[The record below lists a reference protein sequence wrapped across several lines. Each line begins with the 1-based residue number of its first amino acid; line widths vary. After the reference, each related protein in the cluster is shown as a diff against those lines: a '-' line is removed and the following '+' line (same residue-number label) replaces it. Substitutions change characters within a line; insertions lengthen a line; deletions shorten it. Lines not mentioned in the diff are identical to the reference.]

1 MASGTAGADDCH
13 SQCLPAASKAH
24 DGASSMSC
32 DLLPVSVRRTAVSR
46 SGPRRAS
53 APVASRTMVGMA
65 ISVARRAT
73 RVSLPLLGAFAVGA
87 IAYGGLYTFPALS
100 VAFADEFGISR
111 TLAVTP
117 WTMFLVVTAVA
128 SPLLGRAYDEWAD
141 RDLLTASMVLLA
153 AGWLALYLAQE
164 ISLVI
169 LAYAVFM
176 ALGLQLSFIG
186 TSTAIARRYEGMS
199 GLALGIAYAGPGL
212 GVAIALPVAGGLIAT
227 AGWRSASLV
236 FLASCLVGVAFVW
249 LMTSG
254 PPIVVPAR
262 RSSRRLTTAPSDV
275 RGAVPL
281 GSLEAG
287 DGSSSPAHRPSLALG
302 EPLSAGQRDVRAAES
317 VNAAH
322 ASGLHETSAPGA
334 VAAARE
340 VQPVGSADHHR
351 SVRRVVRTRRFWVL
365 FAGAAAIG
373 IFDEGVLQAFIPSA
387 VKGGLGAGW
396 AAAALGLQSLAY
408 VFGQIVGGFLSDH
421 VERRIVGVG
430 AAAVAGGVVAALGLL
445 GSVPALVAGGI
456 IVHGFGTGATIAVRS
471 AAFGDVFGGAS
482 FGTIFGLL
490 GVAYPVGGTI
500 AVYLGALAR
509 DATGSYAPLLPVI
522 LGALVLWSVA
532 LWVAGPRRPV
542 RGTPVRH

>member
-1 MASGTAGADDCH
+1 MA
-13 SQCLPAASKAH
+13 
-24 DGASSMSC
+24 
-32 DLLPVSVRRTAVSR
+32 
-46 SGPRRAS
+46 
-53 APVASRTMVGMA
+53 GMA
-65 ISVARRAT
+65 LPIARRAT
-73 RVSLPLLGAFAVGA
+73 RVSLPLVGAFLVGA

-212 GVAIALPVAGGLIAT
+212 GVAIALPVAGGLIAS
-227 AGWRSASLV
+227 AGWRSTSLV
-236 FLASCLVGVAFVW
+236 FLASCLVGVVFVW

-254 PPIVVPAR
+254 PPIVVPAHRADR
-262 RSSRRLTTAPSDV
+262 RRTTTPADV
-275 RGAVPL
+275 RGAAPPQAP
-281 GSLEAG
+281 AG
-287 DGSSSPAHRPSLALG
+287 DTGPSRPVDRPSLAIG
-302 EPLSAGQRDVRAAES
+302 EPLSAGQLDVRETEA
-317 VNAAH
+317 VQAAH
-322 ASGLHETSAPGA
+322 AAGLHETSAPGA

-340 VQPVGSADHHR
+340 IVPVGSGDHPR
-351 SVRRVVRTRRFWVL
+351 SIRRVVRTRRFWIL

-387 VKGGLGAGW
+387 VQSGLGAGW
-396 AAAALGLQSLAY
+396 AATALGLQSLAY
-408 VFGQIVGGFLSDH
+408 VGGQIVGGWLSDH
-421 VERRIVGVG
+421 VGRRIVGVT
-430 AAAVAGGVVAALGLL
+430 AAAAIGGGVVAALGMV
-445 GSVPALVAGGI
+445 GSSPTLAVAGI
-456 IVHGFGTGATIAVRS
+456 IVHGIGTGATIAVRS
-471 AAFGDVFGGAS
+471 AAFGDVFGGPN

-490 GVAYPVGGTI
+490 GVAYPIGGTL
-500 AVYLGALAR
+500 AVYLGAIAF
-509 DATGSYAPLLPVI
+509 DATGSSAPLIPVI
-522 LGALVLWSVA
+522 LAALVLWSVA
-532 LWVAGPRRPV
+532 LWIAGPRRA
-542 RGTPVRH
+542 RGQHRESPA